1 VIWGIFLAGR
11 NKEVSMNYLS
21 LDKFESAREIL
32 RQVIV
37 PTPLQS
43 SRSFSEMTDC
53 TIHLK
58 PECLQRNGSQKVRG
72 AYYVLSRFSDEDRR
86 AGVCTFSSG
95 NWAQGV
101 ACAGTRLKIP
111 VTVIM
116 REDSNPKKVA
126 ATKAYG
132 GQVILHGHGSNDLAA
147 TARRVAHEKNMVL
160 INPFENPDMMI
171 GLGTIGLEI
180 VEEMPDVEDIIVP
193 LGGGGMI
200 VGISTA
206 VKHIRKD
213 VRVYGVEPEGANAVH
228 RSLQAGRVIQ
238 LADGLAVQ
246 RPDEGTF
253 KIIQK
258 SVDDV
263 ILVSDSEIKEAI
275 FLLLERAGA
284 VSLAAVLKKRIPNM
298 VGRKVAV
305 LLSGGNINF
314 HLLRKIIAASN

>member
-1 VIWGIFLAGR
+1 M
-11 NKEVSMNYLS
+11 SYLS
-21 LDKFESAREIL
+21 VDKFKTAREML

-43 SRSFSEMTDC
+43 SRSFSQMADC
-53 TIHLK
+53 TIHMK
-58 PECLQRNGSQKVRG
+58 PECLQRCGSQKVRG
-72 AYYVLSRFSDEDRR
+72 AYYMLSRFSDEDRR

-101 ACAGTRLKIP
+101 AYAGSRLGMP

-116 REDSNPKKVA
+116 REDANLKKVS

-132 GQVILHGHGSNDLAA
+132 GRVILHGNESNELVS
-147 TARRVAHEKNMVL
+147 TARRVANEKNMVFV
-160 INPFENPDMMI
+160 NPFENPDMMI

-180 VEEMPDVEDIIVP
+180 IDEMPDVGAIIVP

-200 VGISTA
+200 AGISSA
-206 VKHIRKD
+206 VKQIRKD
-213 VRVYGVEPEGANAVH
+213 VRVYGVEPEGANAMY

-238 LADGLAVQ
+238 LEKTETIADGLAVQ

-253 KIIQK
+253 RIIQK
-258 SVDDV
+258 NVDDV

-275 FLLLERAGA
+275 FLLLDRAKLVVEPAGA
-284 VSLAAVLKKRIPNM
+284 VSLAAVLKRRIPNI
-298 VGRKVAV
+298 VGRKIAV
-305 LLSGGNINF
+305 LLSGGNIDF
-314 HLLRKIIAASN
+314 KLLREIVSA

>member
-1 VIWGIFLAGR
+1 M
-11 NKEVSMNYLS
+11 SYLS
-21 LDKFESAREIL
+21 VDKFKTAREML

-43 SRSFSEMTDC
+43 SRSFSQMADC

-58 PECLQRNGSQKVRG
+58 PECLQRCGSQKVRG
-72 AYYVLSRFSDEDRR
+72 AYYMLSRFSDEDRR

-101 ACAGTRLKIP
+101 AYAGSRLEMP

-116 REDSNPKKVA
+116 REDANPKKVS

-132 GQVILHGHGSNDLAA
+132 GRVILHGNESNELVS
-147 TARRVAHEKNMVL
+147 TARQVANEKNMVFV
-160 INPFENPDMMI
+160 NPFENPDMMI

-180 VEEMPDVEDIIVP
+180 IDEMPDVEAIIVP

-200 VGISTA
+200 AGISSA
-206 VKHIRKD
+206 VKQIRKD
-213 VRVYGVEPEGANAVH
+213 VRVYGVEPEGANAMY

-238 LADGLAVQ
+238 LEKTETIADGLAVQ

-253 KIIQK
+253 RIIQK
-258 SVDDV
+258 NVDDV

-275 FLLLERAGA
+275 FLLLERAKLLVEPAGA
-284 VSLAAVLKKRIPNM
+284 VSLSAVLKRRIPDM

-314 HLLRKIIAASN
+314 HLLREIISA